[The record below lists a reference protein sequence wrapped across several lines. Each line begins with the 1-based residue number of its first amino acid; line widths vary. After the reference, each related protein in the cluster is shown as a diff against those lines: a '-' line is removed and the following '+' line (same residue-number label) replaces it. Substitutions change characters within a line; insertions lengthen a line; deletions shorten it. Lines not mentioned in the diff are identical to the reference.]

1 MRQLLTFFI
10 LFLMLGGVAVAEI
23 ITINCKLSEYVV
35 FDANGIKVDKNN
47 KFSIPDE
54 IFKIDTINKKIYKF
68 RSKFELIEN
77 VSFDDNKISWTQ
89 EWTFASGSKYYNTL
103 NRITGVY
110 NVEATHDENS
120 LIRKGRGLYRQ
131 TYTSKCESVKKKF

>member
-1 MRQLLTFFI
+1 MKKLLTFLT
-10 LFLMLGGVAVAEI
+10 LFLMLGVNANAEI

-35 FDANGIKVDKNN
+35 FDANGIRKEISLRPDL
-47 KFSIPDE
+47 DE

>member
-1 MRQLLTFFI
+1 MKKLLTFLT
-10 LFLMLGGVAVAEI
+10 LFLMLGGVLGAET

-35 FDANGIKVDKNN
+35 FDANGIRKEISLRPDL
-47 KFSIPDE
+47 DE